1 MPFPLDSMLTPYL
14 LKLGCL
20 ASREHTAYRAGYAGS
35 LRLAWRFVQR
45 TWPKDWMADDGDCDG
60 NFSAS
65 NYSFLDT
72 DPDAGECGGESFT
85 VDAKFVAGCAC
96 SLVGTVCLNLGINVQ
111 KWGLTYEGRRPAH
124 LRRPMVKNPRW
135 MCGFMIFCVS
145 NVGDFLGLSLAP
157 QTVIM
162 AVGTASIVSN
172 MIFGRCALPAAPAPC
187 ASATQGRVS

>member
-1 MPFPLDSMLTPYL
+1 MPFPLASMLTPYLLL

-20 ASREHTAYRAGYAGS
+20 ASPAYRAGYAGS

-72 DPDAGECGGESFT
+72 DPDGECGGESFT

>member
-1 MPFPLDSMLTPYL
+1 MENEIARPDLGALTSGSVL
-14 LKLGCL
+14 V
-20 ASREHTAYRAGYAGS
+20 RAAPS
-35 LRLAWRFVQR
+35 NLRLAAIRALVSLPGLAAR
-45 TWPKDWMADDGDCDG
+45 AKDWMADDGDCDG

-72 DPDAGECGGESFT
+72 DPDGECGGESFT

-111 KWGLTYEGRRPAH
+111 KWGLTHEGRRPAH

-135 MCGFMIFCVS
+135 ILGFLIFCVS
-145 NVGDFLGLSLAP
+145 NAGDFLGLSLAP

-172 MIFGRCALPAAPAPC
+172 MIFGRCALPASPAPC
-187 ASATQGRVS
+187 VSATQGRVS